1 MLILLKEAFE
11 KSPIRKELLFRMIDF
26 QFFDLERNSEMRT
39 MEELEVY
46 AENTRSLLIYLNLH
60 LINIKDQ
67 EAYVAASHI
76 GTSRVIIY
84 IFLKHKL

>member
-11 KSPIRKELLFRMIDF
+11 KSPIRKELLFRMVDF
-26 QFFDLERNSEMRT
+26 QFFDLEKNSEMRS
-39 MEELEVY
+39 MEELEIY

-60 LINIKDQ
+60 LINVKNQ

-76 GTSRVIIY
+76 GIY
-84 IFLKHKL
+84 YQSNSNLIK

>member
-1 MLILLKEAFE
+1 MSKEPMLILLREAFE

-26 QFFDLERNSEMRT
+26 QFFDLDRNSEMRT

-60 LINIKDQ
+60 LINVKDQ

-76 GTSRVIIY
+76 GKQK
-84 IFLKHKL
+84 FKLNFN